1 MKEPKVHVGILSET
15 KIEFIF
21 PDTYRV
27 NEKKYPENNLS
38 FLIMVRFSGK
48 TTVTMNCCLNPCGK
62 RLTLSNY

>member
-27 NEKKYPENNLS
+27 NEKE
-38 FLIMVRFSGK
+38 VSGK
-48 TTVTMNCCLNPCGK
+48 QLVLFLCTSGK
-62 RLTLSNY
+62 RRTGC